1 MGFVVRTSI
10 AFAAMLA
17 SWVCLSDAL
26 AGDIL
31 VYDSF
36 SRYPDNA
43 VMSGQNPIVGPPWR
57 TTGGQLP
64 TISGGKLGISADTGG
79 YLYNVFPK
87 APQTLGADVSLVGSG
102 GFTLAYAA
110 NSDPM
115 SVNDLLHLY
124 FNSTGFALDIRQ
136 SGGPFETI
144 LVGDWVVPITGTG
157 TVAMSVQGDK
167 VSIQDPGGGNW
178 SISDPRVP
186 SVVGTTAYWQ
196 PIYHDASNFGQG
208 INVYATVG
216 LPTYAASTAFDPQN
230 KSQVDL
236 LAPNYYAQSAANG
249 GADGQVRTV
258 SSNTSNL
265 VYFEVRAKNIF
276 NADQQWRQIGISTV
290 NHSFGTKLG
299 NDSTSCGWA
308 LGAMTSFNFNGNSSP
323 VATGGAMQVAQG
335 DVLAFAFDFIPRKA
349 WYRNVTKNTGWNNDV
364 PANQNPSNNTG
375 GVSFEGIGA
384 GPYYITIGFQQ
395 YQDAFMLN
403 TGQMP
408 YSGTVPP
415 GFSNWI
421 R

>member
-1 MGFVVRTSI
+1 
-10 AFAAMLA
+10 
-17 SWVCLSDAL
+17 
-26 AGDIL
+26 
-31 VYDSF
+31 
-36 SRYPDNA
+36 
-43 VMSGQNPIVGPPWR
+43 MSEQIPIVGPQWR
-57 TTGGQLP
+57 TTGAELP
-64 TISGGKLGISADTGG
+64 TISGGKLRNSTNNGA

-87 APQTLGADVSLVGSG
+87 TPQTLGADVSLVGNG
-102 GFTLAYAA
+102 GFTLSYAA
-110 NSDPM
+110 SSNPM
-115 SVNDLLHLY
+115 SVSDLLHLY
-124 FNSTGFALDIRQ
+124 FNSTSFLLDIRQ

-144 LVGDWVVPITGTG
+144 LSGDWVVPVTGTG
-157 TVAMSVQGDK
+157 TVAISVQGDK
-167 VSIQDPGGGNW
+167 VSIQDPGGGSW

-196 PIYHDASNFGQG
+196 PTYADTSNYGQG
-208 INVYATVG
+208 ISAYATVG
-216 LPTYAASTAFDPQN
+216 LPTYVASTAFDPQS
-230 KSQVDL
+230 KSLVS
-236 LAPNYYAQSAANG
+236 LAYENYYAQSDANSG
-249 GADGQVRTV
+249 TYGQVRTA
-258 SSNTSNL
+258 SSNASNL
-265 VYFEVRAKNIF
+265 VYFETRARAIF
-276 NADQQWRQIGISTV
+276 NADQQWRQIGISTA

-308 LGAMTSFNFNGNSSP
+308 LGAMTSFNFNGNVTP
-323 VATGGAMQVAQG
+323 VATGGAMQVTQG
-335 DVLAFAFDFIPRKA
+335 DILAFAFDFIHRKA

-375 GVSFEGIGA
+375 GLSFEGIGA